1 MIKGIIFDLDGTL
14 INTIVDIA
22 NSVNAVLEDYGYNTY
37 TIEEVQKK
45 VGHGFKQLLKDALP
59 ANASNELQVEAVE
72 KFMYYYD
79 KFYADNT
86 HPYDGIIDML
96 RGLQERGIKI
106 AINTNKHEEYARI
119 LVSELFK
126 DINFVDI
133 RGQLNTRP
141 IKPDPYNANIIIEEM
156 GLDKSK
162 VIFTG
167 DSATDIKTGNNL
179 GVSTIGVTWG
189 YREVDELK
197 ENGATYIVN
206 HPSEILDIVK

>member
-22 NSVNAVLEDYGYNTY
+22 NSVNAVLEDYGYDTY
-37 TIEEVQKK
+37 TIEDVQKK

-59 ANASNELQVEAVE
+59 ANADNELLVEAVE

-86 HPYDGIIDML
+86 HPYDGIVEML
-96 RGLQERGIKI
+96 HELQNRGIKV
-106 AINTNKHEEYARI
+106 AINTNKNETYARL
-119 LVSELFK
+119 LVNELFG
-126 DINFVDI
+126 DIKFVDI
-133 RGQLNTRP
+133 RGQLDNRS
-141 IKPDPYNANIIIEEM
+141 IKPDPYNGNIIIEEM
-156 GLDKSK
+156 GLKKSE

-189 YREVDELK
+189 YRDVSELK
-197 ENGATYIVN
+197 TNGATYIVN
-206 HPSEILDIVK
+206 KPSEILDIVK

>member
-86 HPYDGIIDML
+86 HPYDGIVDML

-119 LVSELFK
+119 LVNELFK

-156 GLDKSK
+156 GLDKSE